1 MKNPIKNPWTS
12 ITGILILIISGL
24 FIAGI
29 IDIEQESALIEIAT
43 ELVLIIAGLVALI
56 AKDKGG
62 GL

>member
-12 ITGILILIISGL
+12 ITGILILIISLL
-24 FIAGI
+24 FITGI
-29 IDIEQESALIEIAT
+29 IDIEQEIALIEIAT
-43 ELVLIIAGLVALI
+43 EFVLIIAGLVALI